1 MRPARGPLMLTP
13 GTPQHAAALQQA
25 EQALVR
31 GDFAVCADTANRVIG
46 KDAVNVQAHLFRGVA
61 SAELGDLDRA
71 VQDLL
76 FVLERQP
83 DHLRA
88 RFYLGQALRRS
99 GQFDPALAHLQAA
112 LEEPALRPHARFELA
127 RCLRGLGRLDAAIEH
142 YRELLRETPNHADAA
157 ANLSMLLEKTNQLD
171 DALAWADRATVLA
184 PNNRTALLTQARVTR
199 RQGRFEDAAR
209 QLESLL
215 SREMPLR
222 SHVIA
227 ANQLGHCLD
236 RLGRYDEAFE
246 RFREANELQKD
257 HDPEALVDHHGCYGI
272 DFARFFP
279 GWLEDHP
286 VSEWSPAPPDERAP
300 PVFLVGF
307 PRSGTTLLD
316 QVLGAHPRI
325 EVIEEQELL
334 LEVRRQWI
342 SRENFPRL
350 TTMTPEEIIAARQ
363 LYRQARAA
371 AQTDPKATVI
381 VDKLP
386 LNTMYLP
393 LIHRLFPDARIL
405 FSLRDPRDVSLSCYF
420 QSFSLVG
427 AMPYFLDLEQTVEYY
442 DAVMTLAE
450 ASRQK
455 LSLREHTI
463 RYEDLVTDLEGTLRP
478 ALEHLEIPWHDAV
491 LDYRAATGG
500 RDINTPSY
508 QQVSE
513 PLYRRSIARWKHYER
528 HLAPVEPRLAPWVEH
543 FGYDPD

>member
-1 MRPARGPLMLTP
+1 MLTP
-13 GTPQHAAALQQA
+13 GSGRHTAALQQA

-31 GDFAVCADTANRVIG
+31 GEFDACAEAANGIIAQDT
-46 KDAVNVQAHLFRGVA
+46 VNVPAHLYRGVA
-61 SAELGDLDRA
+61 SVQLGDLQRA

-83 DHLRA
+83 DNLRA
-88 RFYLGQALRRS
+88 RFYLGQGLRRT
-99 GQFDPALAHLQAA
+99 GQFDPALPHLQAA
-112 LEEPALRPHARFELA
+112 LGEPGLRPHARFELA
-127 RCLRGLGRLDAAIEH
+127 RCYRGLGRLNTAIDH

-157 ANLSMLLEKTNQLD
+157 ANLAMLLEKTSQLD
-171 DALAWADRATVLA
+171 DALAWAERATILA
-184 PNNRTALLTQARVTR
+184 PSNVTALLTQARVTR
-199 RQGRFEDAAR
+199 RLGRFEAAAG

-215 SREMPLR
+215 HRDLPFRSR
-222 SHVIA
+222 VIA

-236 RLGRYDEAFE
+236 RLERHEEAFE
-246 RFREANELQKD
+246 RFREANELQRA

-272 DFARFFP
+272 DLARFFP
-279 GWLEDHP
+279 GWLDEHP
-286 VSEWSPAPPDERAP
+286 VKDWSPAPPDDRAP

-316 QVLGAHPRI
+316 QVLSAHPRI

-350 TTMTPEEIIAARQ
+350 TEMSAGEIQEARQ

-405 FSLRDPRDVSLSCYF
+405 FSLRDPRDVCLSCYF

-427 AMPYFLDLEQTVEYY
+427 AMPYFLDLQDTAEYY
-442 DAVMTLAE
+442 DAVMTLGE
-450 ASRQK
+450 ASRER
-455 LSLREHTI
+455 LPLRERTV
-463 RYEDLVTDLEGTLRP
+463 RYEDLVTDLEGTMRQV
-478 ALEHLEIPWHDAV
+478 LEHLDVPWHDAV
-491 LDYRAATGG
+491 LAYREASRG

-513 PLYRRSIARWKHYER
+513 PLYRRSIGRWKHYDR
-528 HLAPVEPRLAPWVEH
+528 QMAAVEPMLAPWVEH
-543 FGYDPD
+543 FGFDAR